1 MIIIYSNGSGCPFPR
16 RAKHTTASAIATPIA
31 EPNAAMLAS
40 AIWKNQVAES
50 YITLP
55 IFFGFKQIIIIF
67 DFYDTIFVNDFLSI
81 L

>member
-55 IFFGFKQIIIIF
+55 IF
-67 DFYDTIFVNDFLSI
+67 
-81 L
+81 